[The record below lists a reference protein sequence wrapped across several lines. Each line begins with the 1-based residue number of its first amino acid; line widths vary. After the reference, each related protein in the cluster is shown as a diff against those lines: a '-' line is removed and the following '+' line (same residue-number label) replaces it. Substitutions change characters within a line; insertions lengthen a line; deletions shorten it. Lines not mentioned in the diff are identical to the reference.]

1 MHTVHPQPSVLAHQ
15 PGMLLRHTH
24 CASRPSPHTRHHY
37 RAVLQIF
44 SGNSQSIFKGV
55 ISWIAS
61 LLITVVAFHMV
72 GACTRSRWSRWGPCD
87 WAGCSR
93 SLLNQPDCHPPH
105 RSWHPCVRVLQL
117 KFYNVERK
125 WRQKLEGALEGERL
139 VSSRIG
145 TPWSRA
151 FSQVTSSGITSPQL
165 RCAFPTTAGTSAAP
179 PAN

>member
-1 MHTVHPQPSVLAHQ
+1 VHTVHPHPSDLAHQ

-24 CASRPSPHTRHHY
+24 CSSRPSPHTRHHY

-72 GACTRSRWSRWGPCD
+72 GAFNHSRWRLCG
-87 WAGCSR
+87 WAGCFK

-105 RSWHPCVRVLQL
+105 RSWHPCVCVLQL

-145 TPWSRA
+145 DPWSRA
-151 FSQVTSSGITSPQL
+151 SSQVKTSSGITSPQL
-165 RCAFPTTAGTSAAP
+165 CCAFPTTAGTSAAP